1 MTKNSV
7 ALQLQQPADNV
18 NYLVILLGLVCLGI
32 LFLPLTG
39 STDSFLPL
47 YLHVTHEVK
56 LISTF
61 ILGDFQ
67 RTFTFLQ

>member
-1 MTKNSV
+1 MH
-7 ALQLQQPADNV
+7 QPTENV

-39 STDSFLPL
+39 SADSYLPV

-61 ILGDFQ
+61 ILGMQTWLIALRF
-67 RTFTFLQ
+67 